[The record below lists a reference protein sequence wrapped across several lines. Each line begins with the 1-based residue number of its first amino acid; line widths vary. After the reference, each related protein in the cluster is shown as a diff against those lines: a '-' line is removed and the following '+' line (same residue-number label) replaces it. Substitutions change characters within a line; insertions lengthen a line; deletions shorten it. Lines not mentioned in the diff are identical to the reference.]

1 MQHCAQE
8 LQQVQSAMQNIL
20 HQIILKSIELILA
33 AGTFKGDSPSTS
45 IVDAESFQRKFNSF
59 QFPLKNKAII

>member
-1 MQHCAQE
+1 MQHCTQE
-8 LQQVQSAMQNIL
+8 LQQVHSAMQ
-20 HQIILKSIELILA
+20 IEEYFAPNHIKILA

-59 QFPLKNKAII
+59 QFPSKTKAII